1 MYQWKQLGNNHIQ
14 FHGLSVEHP
23 WGHLVVRKGGAHR
36 VVVRGGVTIG
46 HLHKNGSS

>member
-23 WGHLVVRKGGAHR
+23 WGHLVVRKGGHT
-36 VVVRGGVTIG
+36 GLWGEEGVTIG